1 MATKL
6 YTVDE
11 AALRLNTTTRFIRR
25 LVAER
30 RIAVTR
36 LGRHVRIESDVLEEF
51 IVAGRSQAAPPIP
64 EPRRNPEGTD
74 PDSGTGP
81 HRGL

>member
-1 MATKL
+1 MPAPL

-30 RIAVTR
+30 RIAFTKI
-36 LGRHVRIESDVLEEF
+36 GRHVRIEADVLDAF
-51 IVAGRSQAAPPIP
+51 IAAGRVEPPLRIP
-64 EPRRNPEGTD
+64 KLRRF
-74 PDSGTGP
+74 
-81 HRGL
+81 